1 VTSLNPQT
9 KKNGLLIVISGP
21 SGVGK
26 DTLIKRLLE
35 LDPHLRYSVSCTTRA
50 PRPGES
56 DGVDYSFVSRER
68 FQDLIDKGAFL
79 EHATYNGNEYGT
91 LAERVERERSAGHD
105 VVLKIEVKGAE
116 QVRAKVRDAMF
127 IFVAPPSVDELVKR
141 QMKRNTETSQDM
153 EARREI
159 ATREMEYATRYDHVV
174 VNDQLERAV
183 AEILAIIGQARQ
195 RDFQNKARSSQ
206 T

>member
-1 VTSLNPQT
+1 MSDER
-9 KKNGLLIVISGP
+9 GLLIVISGP

-35 LDPHLRYSVSCTTRA
+35 LDPNLRYSVSCTTRA
-50 PRPGES
+50 PRPGEA

-68 FQDLIDKGAFL
+68 FQDLIDEGAFL
-79 EHATYNGNEYGT
+79 EHATYNGNQYGT
-91 LAERVERERSAGHD
+91 LAERVERERTAGHD

-116 QVRAKVRDAMF
+116 QVRAKVPDGIF

-141 QMKRNTETSQDM
+141 QIKRNTETSQDM
-153 EARREI
+153 EARRRI
-159 ATREMEYATRYDHVV
+159 ATREMEYAARYDHVV
-174 VNDQLERAV
+174 INDDLGRAV
-183 AEILAIIGQARQ
+183 AEILAIIRA
-195 RDFQNKARSSQ
+195 ARSSQ